1 MPPRKTRSSTA
12 AAALAATKATIS
24 KEKIVTKNKKSSTKK
39 DAENISL
46 DEEVNKDIVQ
56 ELNIKET
63 VIDKAVEALSKW
75 NQQQTESSSKKDLFE
90 TDDEDI
96 PLYLQI
102 TSKKYFSTSKIL
114 KPRMINVP
122 NSIYDLEECKV
133 CVFVKDDL
141 IDEDNLNRIEILK
154 ENKLKNLGQII
165 TVKELKG
172 KYQTFESKRKLLSEY
187 DLFLTDSSIAN
198 MIPKLLGKT
207 FFGSSKFP
215 LTISLTDNNKK
226 LSIDKFVKN
235 FEKSLYSISYMLPMG
250 INMSIR
256 LGMLGQNKKYLN
268 ENIKC
273 IIKFLQKF
281 PIRLIQLKLKNSPS
295 LPIFIT
301 DKVYDENDI
310 EDVEENEKNSIV
322 FNNADDIPI
331 SIYAE
336 GLKELGLD
344 EEEADKI
351 FGRKKRTLTEAEI
364 SDKNKVENNDQ
375 EPNIKKTKKS
385 KK

>member
-12 AAALAATKATIS
+12 AAALAATKATIP

-39 DAENISL
+39 DTENISL

>member
-12 AAALAATKATIS
+12 AAALAATKATIP